1 MKSYTFFGLI
11 AMASAATWI
20 SACKPEKKVLG
31 PAPSQTKGIT
41 QATWILYRVDQI
53 DVNKQLAFVESD
65 TLMTVSDVFIDG
77 TPVEATFT
85 EQGDFNLTTGSGSLL
100 FPKLSG
106 KWEFD
111 NAEYPTSI
119 VLEKGTT
126 EEAHVTLLKPIRPQD
141 ANLILKFNKFCSG
154 KRTVSYHLW
163 FMRK

>member
-1 MKSYTFFGLI
+1 MKSYKFFCLI
-11 AMASAATWI
+11 AIASTATWI

-31 PAPSQTKGIT
+31 PAPSQTQGLT
-41 QATWILYRVDQI
+41 QASWVLYRVDQI

-77 TPVEATFT
+77 NPVEATFT
-85 EQGDFNLTTGSGSLL
+85 AQGDFALTPGSGSLL
-100 FPKLSG
+100 FPKQSG

-111 NAEYPTSI
+111 NADYPSAI
-119 VLEKGTT
+119 VLEKGTP
-126 EEAHVTLLKPIRPQD
+126 EESRVTLLKPIRPQD
-141 ANLILKFNKFCSG
+141 ANLILKFNKFCTG